1 MGVTTRVEGEQAGRS
16 DALLTPY
23 LPRLVRAWS
32 NEPDLPRART
42 IDGSLV
48 SIDIS
53 GFTALAE
60 RLSVKGKAGA
70 EELVQRISGVFE
82 RLIDVAE
89 RHGGDVLKFRGDA
102 LLLLFRDDPHPQR
115 AAGAASDMQW
125 TIESMV
131 TQEVELR

>member
-1 MGVTTRVEGEQAGRS
+1 MGVTTRVERDEAGRA

-32 NEPDLPRART
+32 SEADAPRAKT

-60 RLSVKGKAGA
+60 RLAVKGKAGA
-70 EELVQRISGVFE
+70 EELVQRISACFDG
-82 RLIDVAE
+82 
-89 RHGGDVLKFRGDA
+89 
-102 LLLLFRDDPHPQR
+102 
-115 AAGAASDMQW
+115 
-125 TIESMV
+125 
-131 TQEVELR
+131 

>member
-42 IDGSLV
+42 IEGSLV
-48 SIDIS
+48 SVDIS

-70 EELVQRISGVFE
+70 EELVQRISACFE
-82 RLIDVAE
+82 RLIAGAE
-89 RHGGDVLKFRGDA
+89 RHGGGGPTVPARGP
-102 LLLLFRDDPHPQR
+102 LPPLP
-115 AAGAASDMQW
+115 
-125 TIESMV
+125 
-131 TQEVELR
+131 